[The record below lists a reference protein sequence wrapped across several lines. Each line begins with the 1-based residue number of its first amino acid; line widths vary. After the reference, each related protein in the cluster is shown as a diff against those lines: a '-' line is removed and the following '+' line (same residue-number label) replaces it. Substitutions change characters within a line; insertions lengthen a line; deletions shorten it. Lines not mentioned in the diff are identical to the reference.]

1 MARYGAV
8 KADRAP
14 PAPPAPAAVLA
25 LRKDV
30 RMAAISQFINLFKK
44 HVNLQFEI
52 EASGEAR
59 RLDLEYDLAG
69 ERPNSV
75 VPTLLGKL
83 CNTLANDR
91 NTNSTNWLPALRR
104 AYSRRLT
111 NREDNPFYR
120 YEQGPVEPI
129 APAPAAAAA
138 AADQPTSSADPSAAA
153 AEGTPRTESM
163 QVDAIG
169 TTGLDPAPDTSTA
182 DTAAATADAKS
193 DQAAKDPLSTEPATD
208 PTNSAASAAQPI
220 VVDRVDLSD
229 TESATAAP
237 VASTSALPAATDP
250 DDDPIPL
257 GATERRVEVGWE
269 EVDVDTK
276 IQAIY
281 NVCEWHMYEP
291 ERFRRSLKASVDDD
305 DTSWRIEP
313 IGKDAKGNKYYLL
326 DPWRIWI
333 HRAVPK
339 KRKQKGVILVEESD
353 DDDDDVPAF
362 KGKGKL
368 KAKDVGVS
376 NGTRSSLARAS
387 NGRKHSR
394 SVSATDLASDETPSK
409 RSRRNRTEEVWEEI
423 PKELLQEWG
432 VDGNELLN
440 DDRTK
445 REGSAVS
452 SALTSLDDDED
463 ATSKA
468 GKTESKPNGEAG
480 TETKRAVPVGET
492 KWEDDFWVERDQID
506 ALQGFVEWE
515 AVSADPHKSHRT
527 PPRLVSNRDRTD
539 SVQTCLTLDDWTA
552 FADKFAKS
560 HNTHEMAL
568 HERINSVLLP
578 RARAAL
584 TAIEKARQQEY
595 FSMVRK
601 RSTRIASKESEE
613 EQRQR
618 FAAIK
623 EAEEAKASRASRHKV
638 PVTEDPDAIESAYVP
653 AVQPPQETREE
664 RLKKREEEKQAKEL
678 ALEQAQI
685 EAVAQAQ
692 RAAETESTNG
702 AIAAVVENAT
712 PVPEVKN
719 DAASAEQ
726 TEKERNARVEAENT
740 AAAVSAAAESAAA
753 EQAAKD
759 AAAKAAKQAE
769 AAKRKKEKKA
779 AKEKQHA
786 AAAAEQAAAAALLF
800 SAAQPVYSVVAAAA
814 AAPPLEAQDPWYFDC
829 EICKVAGW
837 NYDDG
842 HTVMCCEQ
850 CDEWQHV
857 ACHVQ
862 RDLLMNK
869 PAQQYEDER
878 FAFYCSKC
886 RADPRRKPRKVPAK
900 STLAKAAAPA
910 QAVVASASPQQ
921 SPPLVPTPKT
931 TNTKS
936 TTPKVAATKQQHKTP
951 ATPAARPNAK
961 SPLLAKANGH
971 VPSPAS
977 APRPAP
983 APKAAV
989 APSKAASQTP
999 KSSSQ
1004 PPRPASQPPK
1014 SASQP
1019 PKPVVGSASP
1029 ATAVASPTVVASQPV
1044 AAQPAA
1050 SLPAAGQPSLSY
1062 PALKA
1067 LIESNPVLI
1076 NQLPPQYQ
1084 SHFSQLLGIPVPYP
1098 VAGAASSPKASTSGS
1113 G

>member
-1 MARYGAV
+1 MARYGTV

-14 PAPPAPAAVLA
+14 PAPPAPAAVVA

-52 EASGEAR
+52 E
-59 RLDLEYDLAG
+59 DLEYDLAG

-75 VPTLLGKL
+75 VPSLLGKL

-91 NTNSTNWLPALRR
+91 YTNSTNWLPALRR
-104 AYSRRLT
+104 AYSRRVT

-120 YEQGPVEPI
+120 YEQDPVDPAS
-129 APAPAAAAA
+129 APDDQATSASPPAAV
-138 AADQPTSSADPSAAA
+138 
-153 AEGTPRTESM
+153 EGTCLTQTM
-163 QVDAIG
+163 QVDSTQKDG
-169 TTGLDPAPDTSTA
+169 STTAPSPV
-182 DTAAATADAKS
+182 TAAAVSAKADAKA
-193 DQAAKDPLSTEPATD
+193 DEAAKGSAGTEPASDALNRT
-208 PTNSAASAAQPI
+208 ASAPQPI
-220 VVDRVDLSD
+220 VVDTTEASNTDL
-229 TESATAAP
+229 ATAAP
-237 VASTSALPAATDP
+237 VASTSALPAAADPPTASEP
-250 DDDPIPL
+250 DDDLTPL
-257 GATERRVEVGWE
+257 GATERRVEVGWD

-291 ERFRRSLKASVDDD
+291 ERFRRSLKVSIDDD

-333 HRAVPK
+333 HRAAPK

-353 DDDDDVPAF
+353 DDDDVHAF
-362 KGKGKL
+362 RGKGKGKGKG
-368 KAKDVGVS
+368 KAKDAIG
-376 NGTRSSLARAS
+376 NGSSASFMGAS

-394 SVSATDLASDETPSK
+394 SISAGELAFDETPSK
-409 RSRRNRTEEVWEEI
+409 RTRRNRTEEVWEEI

-432 VDGNELLN
+432 VDGKELIKG
-440 DDRTK
+440 DPTK
-445 REGSAVS
+445 REGSDVS
-452 SALTSLDDDED
+452 SELTSLNDDED
-463 ATSKA
+463 ATCKPV
-468 GKTESKPNGEAG
+468 KTGSKPNREGAVGVG
-480 TETKRAVPVGET
+480 TETKTKVQVGET
-492 KWEDDFWVERDQID
+492 KWEDDFWVERDRID
-506 ALQGFVEWE
+506 ALEGFIEWE
-515 AVSADPHKSHRT
+515 AVSADPHKSHRN
-527 PPRLVSNRDRTD
+527 PPRLVSNRDGSD

-560 HNTHEMAL
+560 HNTHEAAL
-568 HERINSVLLP
+568 HEHINSVLLP
-578 RARAAL
+578 QARSAL
-584 TAIEKARQQEY
+584 NAIEKARQQEY
-595 FSMVRK
+595 FAMVRK

-613 EQRQR
+613 EERQR
-618 FAAIK
+618 LAAIK
-623 EAEEAKASRASRHKV
+623 EAEDAKASRASRHKAS
-638 PVTEDPDAIESAYVP
+638 VTQDPDAVLAAP
-653 AVQPPQETREE
+653 AQPGQPPQETREE

-678 ALEQAQI
+678 ALEQVQI

-692 RAAETESTNG
+692 RAAEAETTNG
-702 AIAAVVENAT
+702 TTAATAVET
-712 PVPEVKN
+712 PQAPEVKE
-719 DAASAEQ
+719 DVATAERI
-726 TEKERNARVEAENT
+726 EKERLARVEAERI
-740 AAAVSAAAESAAA
+740 AAAEAEAA
-753 EQAAKD
+753 EQAAKE
-759 AAAKAAKQAE
+759 AASKAAKQAE

-814 AAPPLEAQDPWYFDC
+814 APPLIEAQDPWYFDC
-829 EICKVAGW
+829 EICKVSGW

-850 CDEWQHV
+850 CEEWQHV

-862 RDLLMNK
+862 RDLLMNR

-886 RADPRRKPRKVPAK
+886 RNDPRRKPRKVPAK
-900 STLAKAAAPA
+900 STLAKAAAP
-910 QAVVASASPQQ
+910 VPGVASASPQQ
-921 SPPLVPTPKT
+921 TPPLVPTPKAT
-931 TNTKS
+931 AAKAA
-936 TTPKVAATKQQHKTP
+936 TPKAAATKQQQQQHKPP

-961 SPLLAKANGH
+961 SPPQPKANGH
-971 VPSPAS
+971 TPSPAS
-977 APRPAP
+977 APRPQP
-983 APKAAV
+983 P
-989 APSKAASQTP
+989 KAASQPP
-999 KSSSQ
+999 KA
-1004 PPRPASQPPK
+1004 ASRPPK

-1019 PKPVVGSASP
+1019 PKAAAASTSP
-1029 ATAVASPTVVASQPV
+1029 ATAASAAVEASQP

-1098 VAGAASSPKASTSGS
+1098 TTGAALSPKAQTSGS
-1113 G
+1113 ASASAASGSGSAPTTNGET

>member
-8 KADRAP
+8 KVDRAP

-30 RMAAISQFINLFKK
+30 RMAAISQFISLFKK

-52 EASGEAR
+52 E
-59 RLDLEYDLAG
+59 DLEYDLAG

-104 AYSRRLT
+104 AYSRRVT

-129 APAPAAAAA
+129 ASDPAV
-138 AADQPTSSADPSAAA
+138 DQATSSADPSVAA
-153 AEGTPRTESM
+153 AEGTSQTESM
-163 QVDAIG
+163 QVDSLETIASD
-169 TTGLDPAPDTSTA
+169 LAPDTSIA
-182 DTAAATADAKS
+182 DTPAATADANS
-193 DQAAKDPLSTEPATD
+193 DQVAKDPVSTEPATD
-208 PTNSAASAAQPI
+208 VTNSAASAPQSI
-220 VVDRVDLSD
+220 VVDQVKRLN
-229 TESATAAP
+229 TEMITAAP

-257 GATERRVEVGWE
+257 GATERRVEVDWE
-269 EVDVDTK
+269 EVDVETK

-333 HRAVPK
+333 HRAAPK

-353 DDDDDVPAF
+353 DDEDLPAF

-376 NGTRSSLARAS
+376 NGTPSSSLAWAS

-394 SVSATDLASDETPSK
+394 SVSATELASDETPSK

-432 VDGNELLN
+432 VDGKELLK

-445 REGSAVS
+445 REGSSVS

-468 GKTESKPNGEAG
+468 VKTESKPNGEAG
-480 TETKRAVPVGET
+480 TETKPPVPVGET

-506 ALQGFVEWE
+506 ALEGFVEWE
-515 AVSADPHKSHRT
+515 A
-527 PPRLVSNRDRTD
+527 
-539 SVQTCLTLDDWTA
+539 TCLTLDDWTA
-552 FADKFAKS
+552 FAEKFAKS
-560 HNTHEMAL
+560 HNTHEVAL
-568 HERINSVLLP
+568 HEHINSVLLP

-584 TAIEKARQQEY
+584 IAIEKARQQEY

-613 EQRQR
+613 EERQR

-623 EAEEAKASRASRHKV
+623 EADEAKASRASRHKA
-638 PVTEDPDAIESAYVP
+638 PVTEDQDDIESAYVS

-692 RAAETESTNG
+692 RAAEAEPTNG
-702 AIAAVVENAT
+702 ATAAVVENFT
-712 PVPEVKN
+712 PAPEVTN
-719 DAASAEQ
+719 DAATAEQ
-726 TEKERNARVEAENT
+726 IEKERNAGVEAERM
-740 AAAVSAAAESAAA
+740 AAVESAVAESAAA

-759 AAAKAAKQAE
+759 AAAKAARQAE
-769 AAKRKKEKKA
+769 AAKRKREKKA

-800 SAAQPVYSVVAAAA
+800 SAAQPVYSVVAPAA
-814 AAPPLEAQDPWYFDC
+814 AAPSLEAQDPWYFDC

-862 RDLLMNK
+862 RDLLMSK

-900 STLAKAAAPA
+900 STLAKAAAPV

-931 TNTKS
+931 TNAKS
-936 TTPKVAATKQQHKTP
+936 TTPKVATTKQQHKTP

-961 SPLLAKANGH
+961 SPPQAKANGH
-971 VPSPAS
+971 APSPAS

-983 APKAAV
+983 APKAA
-989 APSKAASQTP
+989 APPSKAASQTP
-999 KSSSQ
+999 KAS
-1004 PPRPASQPPK
+1004 SQPPK
-1014 SASQP
+1014 SSSQP
-1019 PKPVVGSASP
+1019 PKPVVASASP
-1029 ATAVASPTVVASQPV
+1029 AAAVASPTVAASQPV